1 MRVALEALDAPGR
14 RAEDGERG
22 AGLGGLRG
30 VGEDRGGRGRGG
42 DETQEEGTGGGVRGV
57 AVGAAKWRD
66 GPRQPIPRKRG
77 RRRGEGRRGRREVRR
92 AEDERAR
99 RDALFAPP
107 WTLCSG
113 TRPPFEASAPPCSAW
128 CQRGTMWVDEA
139 VGAKR
144 MCGSAGGGKDS
155 QRPGRE
161 GTGDPRLVAPRRERG
176 AFAAGRGGR
185 SRPARGSSRRAR
197 HLRGRASLLLTT
209 VVLVQLLF
217 REDLANFSPAPPP
230 RACCIGR
237 FLTRRFSVR
246 SPPARPPPE
255 PISAARDPLPE
266 ATVGGRAIG
275 AGEEIKPPGP
285 RRRAPPR
292 PERLARQRPRAR
304 PSTALARR
312 SIDAPL
318 ASSARRPPGLSARRS
333 KTRVRR

>member
-1 MRVALEALDAPGR
+1 
-14 RAEDGERG
+14 
-22 AGLGGLRG
+22 
-30 VGEDRGGRGRGG
+30 
-42 DETQEEGTGGGVRGV
+42 
-57 AVGAAKWRD
+57 
-66 GPRQPIPRKRG
+66 
-77 RRRGEGRRGRREVRR
+77 
-92 AEDERAR
+92 
-99 RDALFAPP
+99 LFAPP

-144 MCGSAGGGKDS
+144 MCVSAGGGKDS

-237 FLTRRFSVR
+237 FFTRRFSVR

-275 AGEEIKPPGP
+275 AGRDKAARAPAPRATAPRTARAPTAARTALDRPRSTLDRRAARIVRPTTARSLPRAA
-285 RRRAPPR
+285 RRRASGGESEPDAPD
-292 PERLARQRPRAR
+292 PQSPRA
-304 PSTALARR
+304 
-312 SIDAPL
+312 
-318 ASSARRPPGLSARRS
+318 
-333 KTRVRR
+333 

>member
-30 VGEDRGGRGRGG
+30 VGEERGGRGRGG
-42 DETQEEGTGGGVRGV
+42 DETREGGRVVGARGGARAQSGATVHVSRSREKEGDAEGRGV
-57 AVGAAKWRD
+57 GGDGRYGARRTNERRGSLCSHLLGRSAQERGRLSKHLRRPAPHGARGGRCGSTKRLARKD
-66 GPRQPIPRKRG
+66 VRKRG
-77 RRRGEGRRGRREVRR
+77 RREGLPATREGRNGRPAPRRPTPRARSVRR
-92 AEDERAR
+92 GSR
-99 RDALFAPP
+99 R
-107 WTLCSG
+107 S
-113 TRPPFEASAPPCSAW
+113 
-128 CQRGTMWVDEA
+128 
-139 VGAKR
+139 
-144 MCGSAGGGKDS
+144 
-155 QRPGRE
+155 
-161 GTGDPRLVAPRRERG
+161 VAPRARFQSSRATPPRPRVV
-176 AFAAGRGGR
+176 AFDDGR
-185 SRPARGSSRRAR
+185 SRPAVVPRGFGPFFSS
-197 HLRGRASLLLTT
+197 S
-209 VVLVQLLF
+209 
-217 REDLANFSPAPPP
+217 PP

-312 SIDAPL
+312 SIDAR
-318 ASSARRPPGLSARRS
+318 SHRPPDDRPVSPARRS

>member
-42 DETQEEGTGGGVRGV
+42 DETLEEGVSGGSRVGARKVARRSTSADPAKKRATPRGGASGATGGTARGGRTSDEGRFVRTSLD
-57 AVGAAKWRD
+57 ALLRNAAAFRSICAALLRMVPEGD
-66 GPRQPIPRKRG
+66 DVG
-77 RRRGEGRRGRREVRR
+77 RRSGWRE
-92 AEDERAR
+92 
-99 RDALFAPP
+99 
-107 WTLCSG
+107 
-113 TRPPFEASAPPCSAW
+113 
-128 CQRGTMWVDEA
+128 
-139 VGAKR
+139 R

-185 SRPARGSSRRAR
+185 SRPARGSGRRAR

-209 VVLVQLLF
+209 VLLVQLLF

-230 RACCIGR
+230 RACCIGG
-237 FLTRRFSVR
+237 FLTSRFSVR

-312 SIDAPL
+312 SIDAR
-318 ASSARRPPGLSARRS
+318 SHRPPDDRPVSPARRS